1 MTTNRID
8 IVPFGPELATPKLLF
23 HLWVKFEDLFGSDTL
38 YCLDDLAWTFRWNT
52 LYQKVYMVFVGP
64 NFNELNL
71 IPLRY
76 LKADVFQTLVNF
88 LRENNPSILRRAYK
102 VVEKYWNIVTFMDI
116 FTHISKVIIFSKQSF
131 GELTP
136 YEIRSR

>member
-8 IVPFGPELATPKLLF
+8 IVTFGPELTAPKLLF
-23 HLWVKFEDLFGSDTL
+23 HLWVKFEDLFGGDAL
-38 YCLDDLAWTFRWNT
+38 YCLDNLAGTFRWNT
-52 LYQKVYMVFVGP
+52 LYQKVYMVFVRS

-88 LRENNPSILRRAYK
+88 FSENNASVLRRANK
-102 VVEKYWNIVTFMDI
+102 VVEKY
-116 FTHISKVIIFSKQSF
+116 
-131 GELTP
+131 
-136 YEIRSR
+136 

>member
-8 IVPFGPELATPKLLF
+8 IVPFGPEFTAPKLLF
-23 HLWVKFEDLFGSDTL
+23 HLRVKFEDLFGSDAL

-52 LYQKVYMVFVGP
+52 LYQKVYMVFVGS

-76 LKADVFQTLVNF
+76 LKADVLQGLGIC
-88 LRENNPSILRRAYK
+88 LSENNPSILRWAYK
-102 VVEKYWNIVTFMDI
+102 VVEKY
-116 FTHISKVIIFSKQSF
+116 
-131 GELTP
+131 
-136 YEIRSR
+136 

>member
-8 IVPFGPELATPKLLF
+8 IVPFGPELTAPKLIF
-23 HLWVKFEDLFGSDTL
+23 HLWVKFEDLFGSDAL
-38 YCLDDLAWTFRWNT
+38 NCLDDLAWTFRWNT
-52 LYQKVYMVFVGP
+52 LYQKMYMVFVGS

-88 LRENNPSILRRAYK
+88 FSENNTSVLRRANK
-102 VVEKYWNIVTFMDI
+102 VVEKY
-116 FTHISKVIIFSKQSF
+116 
-131 GELTP
+131 
-136 YEIRSR
+136 